1 MYKNEI
7 DKMAVVANS
16 YEEGLK
22 KAKEWAA
29 SRDVTIT
36 IVEE

>member
-1 MYKNEI
+1 
-7 DKMAVVANS
+7 MAVKANS

-22 KAKEWAA
+22 KAKDWAA

>member
-7 DKMAVVANS
+7 DKMAVIANS
-16 YEEGLK
+16 YEEGLE

-29 SRDVTIT
+29 SRDVNIT